1 MAKRPNKQYA
11 TMAEVDQILVRLDQQ
26 DKRLDD
32 RLEIQDDM
40 LKDISKVLK
49 GSVALGLQGVVPM
62 MNEMKAS
69 MSQVVSDVAHLQRWK
84 KREQESKGTF
94 TIRTSVMITRIL
106 AIIGAVGVVVGA
118 VLGGLQIIQ
127 TYKDIKKNN
136 LENTK

>member
-1 MAKRPNKQYA
+1 MAKRQNKTYA
-11 TMAEVDQILVRLDQQ
+11 TMVEVDQILVRLDQQ
-26 DKRLDD
+26 DKRLDK
-32 RLEIQDDM
+32 RLEDQDDM

-69 MSQVVSDVAHLQRWK
+69 MTQICSDVAHLQRWK

-106 AIIGAVGVVVGA
+106 AVIGAAGVLIGA

-136 LENTK
+136 VENTK